1 MKPIFKLENQTG
13 REGLYFDKK
22 SHSYQ
27 EYDEIKTKKFDFDCL
42 IFSLLKRI
50 SEKNL
55 DNSFKKLS
63 QIFISCYSRLILKE
77 IIKDDYNFKHLRQ
90 ESDFIFCQIFN
101 LSLKYDEKYYQK
113 LREILRKYLNKLEV
127 TPENREIFTIFERK
141 FREYHLEMRDI
152 QAKKTID
159 KRIEQ
164 KKGEI

>member
-27 EYDEIKTKKFDFDCL
+27 EYDEIKTKNFDFDCL
-42 IFSLLKRI
+42 IFSLLKRL

-127 TPENREIFTIFERK
+127 TPENREIFTTFEMK